1 MNINVSRR
9 QTIGV
14 LAVAAL
20 LAGMIAVGLSNPS
33 PAGDPPAPKAE
44 EFSQYV
50 TREGGISLPADYREK
65 FMHLG
70 TYAVAAGLAFPSAG
84 TRADDPVKGWT
95 FKGRTQATEEVV
107 MARVTGQVTRIPVR
121 VGDAVKE
128 GDLLAEIDPR
138 AYRLDLDAARARQK
152 VAEAKLQLAKL
163 DFANTKKLTEL
174 KVVSREE
181 LAEYTAKLA
190 HAEAVFQ
197 GAKIDV
203 EKAELTLSW
212 TRVTATFSGR
222 VRLIQATE
230 GTLVTG
236 DKTPIAR
243 VVASGPLHVTF
254 NVPEAILLQLSRD
267 GLAEPGKLG
276 VAVGF
281 ALDEGY
287 PHPAKLDLIGP
298 EADPKMGT
306 VEFRATVSNPKGYLL
321 SGLSARVRLTPP
333 SKEGK

>member
-1 MNINVSRR
+1 M
-9 QTIGV
+9 
-14 LAVAAL
+14 
-20 LAGMIAVGLSNPS
+20 
-33 PAGDPPAPKAE
+33 
-44 EFSQYV
+44 
-50 TREGGISLPADYREK
+50 
-65 FMHLG
+65 
-70 TYAVAAGLAFPSAG
+70 
-84 TRADDPVKGWT
+84 KGWT
-95 FKGRTQATEEVV
+95 FTGRTRATEEVV
-107 MARVTGQVTRIPVR
+107 MARVTGQLTRIAVR
-121 VGDAVKE
+121 LGDAVKE

-163 DFANTKKLTEL
+163 KTASTKKLAEN
-174 KVVSREE
+174 KVVSQEE
-181 LAEYTAKLA
+181 VAEDATKEA

-212 TRVTATFSGR
+212 TRVRATFSGR
-222 VRLIQATE
+222 VSLIQATE

-243 VVASGPLHVTF
+243 VVASDPLHVTF
-254 NVPEAILLQLSRD
+254 NVPEAILLKLSGD

-287 PHPAKLDLIGP
+287 PHQAELDLIGP
-298 EADPKMGT
+298 EADPKTGT
-306 VEFRATVSNPKGYLL
+306 VGFRAKISNPKGYLL
-321 SGLSARVRLTPP
+321 SGMSARVRLTPP

>member
-1 MNINVSRR
+1 
-9 QTIGV
+9 
-14 LAVAAL
+14 
-20 LAGMIAVGLSNPS
+20 
-33 PAGDPPAPKAE
+33 
-44 EFSQYV
+44 
-50 TREGGISLPADYREK
+50 
-65 FMHLG
+65 
-70 TYAVAAGLAFPSAG
+70 
-84 TRADDPVKGWT
+84 
-95 FKGRTQATEEVV
+95 
-107 MARVTGQVTRIPVR
+107 
-121 VGDAVKE
+121 
-128 GDLLAEIDPR
+128 
-138 AYRLDLDAARARQK
+138 

-163 DFANTKKLTEL
+163 KTASTKKLTET
-174 KVVSREE
+174 KVVSQEE
-181 LAEYTAKLA
+181 LAEDTAKEA
-190 HAEAVFQ
+190 QAEAVFQ

-222 VRLIQATE
+222 VSLIQATE

-298 EADPKMGT
+298 EADPKTGT
-306 VEFRATVSNPKGYLL
+306 VRFRAMVSNPKGYLL
-321 SGLSARVRLTPP
+321 SGMSARVRLTPP

>member
-1 MNINVSRR
+1 MR
-9 QTIGV
+9 TAMFV
-14 LAVAAL
+14 L
-20 LAGMIAVGLSNPS
+20 
-33 PAGDPPAPKAE
+33 
-44 EFSQYV
+44 
-50 TREGGISLPADYREK
+50 
-65 FMHLG
+65 
-70 TYAVAAGLAFPSAG
+70 AAGLAFPSAG
-84 TRADDPVKGWT
+84 TRADDPMKGWT
-95 FKGRTQATEEVV
+95 FTGRTQATEEEV
-107 MARVTGQVTRIPVR
+107 MARVTGQLTRIAVR
-121 VGDAVKE
+121 VGDTVKK

-163 DFANTKKLTEL
+163 NTASTKKLTET
-174 KVVSREE
+174 KVVSQEE
-181 LAEYTAKLA
+181 LAEETAKLA
-190 HAEAVFQ
+190 QAEAVFQ

-222 VRLIQATE
+222 VSLIQATE

-287 PHPAKLDLIGP
+287 PYPAKLGLIGP

-306 VEFRATVSNPKGYLL
+306 VRFRAMVSNPKGYLL
-321 SGLSARVRLTPP
+321 TGMSARVRLTPP
-333 SKEGK
+333 SQEGK